1 MDEDR
6 KEGARED
13 AGKSGGEVKT
23 AQPFSE
29 KPAEPYADMG
39 GGSPNKPRPDQ
50 VDDPA
55 AEAESWKTTQRQE

>member
-1 MDEDR
+1 MDKD
-6 KEGARED
+6 KAG
-13 AGKSGGEVKT
+13 AGKPAGEAKT

-29 KPAEPYADMG
+29 NSGEAYSEMG

-55 AEAESWKTTQRQE
+55 AAAESEKTTQRQE

>member
-1 MDEDR
+1 MHEDDDKR
-6 KEGARED
+6 DIGGA
-13 AGKSGGEVKT
+13 KT

-50 VDDPA
+50 VDDA
-55 AEAESWKTTQRQE
+55 AARAASEKTTQRQE